1 MASQRGL
8 DFLLKAA
15 DAGLTGTVATG
26 TEIWTTSAHGWSTE
40 QAIEF
45 STTGTLP
52 ASTPS
57 IAVKT
62 IYYINV
68 ASSTTFTVHTTLA
81 AANAGTGAIDFT
93 DTGSGTHT
101 VHGITTLAGM
111 RSTAFTLSNEMV
123 EITNK
128 DSAGARSLLANAG
141 VQALSLPAAGVFTD
155 AAIEEIVRGYAFADS
170 INRFHLFL
178 GNGDTLS
185 ADFKV
190 ANYERGG
197 EYNGEETY
205 SLTLE
210 SSGSITYTAV

>member
-26 TEIWTTSAHGWSTE
+26 TEIWTTATHGWSTG
-40 QAIEF
+40 QAVEF
-45 STTGTLP
+45 STTGALP
-52 ASTPS
+52 AATPS
-57 IAVKT
+57 IAAKT

-68 ASSTTFTVHTTLA
+68 ASTTTFTVHLTLA

-93 DTGSGTHT
+93 GTGTGTHT

-111 RSTAFTLSNEMV
+111 RSTSFSLSNEV
-123 EITNK
+123 AEITNK
-128 DSAGARSLLANAG
+128 DSAGFRTLLADAG
-141 VQALSLPAAGVFTD
+141 TQALSLPASGVFVD
-155 AAIEEIVRGYAFADS
+155 SAIEEIVRAYAFADS

-178 GNGDTLS
+178 GNGDTIS
-185 ADFKV
+185 SDF
-190 ANYERGG
+190 AISGYERAG
-197 EYNGEETY
+197 EHNAEETY

-210 SSGSITYTAV
+210 SSGTITYTAV